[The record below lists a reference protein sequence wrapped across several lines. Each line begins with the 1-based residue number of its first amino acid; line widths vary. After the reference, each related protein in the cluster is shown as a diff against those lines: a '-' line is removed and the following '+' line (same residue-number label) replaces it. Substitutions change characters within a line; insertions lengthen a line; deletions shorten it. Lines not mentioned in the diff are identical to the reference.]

1 MFTLTWTKNKL
12 KTDEQPAPFL
22 FVPQGDRFTFGR
34 SADCDRQIQAE
45 GLSRLHCTIVRTG
58 EVWSIVDGDG
68 TTGSR
73 YGIFY
78 PNGERLFSTEMIP
91 GKAIYLVN
99 SGEDTVI
106 LKRDR
111 IASLVKVDDRD
122 LTVNH
127 ELSTRVL
134 IESLTDQTQQIE
146 AVMRCDREHRDEQVA
161 QFVGLLNAVCDEVKM
176 LKTEF
181 GISTVDDSTRDKK
194 MSDLRTLTRLLA
206 VVVGGAG
213 LWLLVKDQ
221 QTASNI
227 FGIVIMIGG
236 AVGFGRSGQ
245 K

>member
-1 MFTLTWTKNKL
+1 
-12 KTDEQPAPFL
+12 
-22 FVPQGDRFTFGR
+22 
-34 SADCDRQIQAE
+34 
-45 GLSRLHCTIVRTG
+45 
-58 EVWSIVDGDG
+58 
-68 TTGSR
+68 
-73 YGIFY
+73 
-78 PNGERLFSTEMIP
+78 
-91 GKAIYLVN
+91 
-99 SGEDTVI
+99 VI

-111 IASLVKVDDRD
+111 SASLLVKVDDRD

-146 AVMRCDREHRDEQVA
+146 AVMRRDREHRDEQVA

-176 LKTEF
+176 LKTDF
-181 GISTVDDSTRDKK
+181 SISTVDDSTRDKK

-236 AVGFGRSGQ
+236 AVGFGRSGS